1 MLQFIILVQLY
12 LCFSLNKLQDFL
24 FMSSFLFFLNVFP
37 HFWSC
42 ALKARYAFFPP
53 SIWPACGE
61 CAWLPLT
68 DTEAS
73 ILRRIGGSRIC
84 RGPSKPSETHHCSG
98 FVAINRPSL
107 FRLFTAVVTGWSQMW
122 TCHVGRPGFVIYH
135 LWSVMKGRSFR
146 GKCCKCFLIARK
158 VERNQTRKSSYLAK
172 QSPFFLK
179 AQRDFVLKPC
189 CKKHRLGS
197 CVNGS
202 RDRYSGESV
211 SPICLLET

>member
-12 LCFSLNKLQDFL
+12 LCFSLNRLQDFL

-84 RGPSKPSETHHCSG
+84 RGRVNQARRITAQDLWRQTAPPCSD
-98 FVAINRPSL
+98 SS
-107 FRLFTAVVTGWSQMW
+107 RLWSQDDHRCEHAMS
-122 TCHVGRPGFVIYH
+122 GGP
-135 LWSVMKGRSFR
+135 
-146 GKCCKCFLIARK
+146 
-158 VERNQTRKSSYLAK
+158 
-172 QSPFFLK
+172 
-179 AQRDFVLKPC
+179 VL
-189 CKKHRLGS
+189 
-197 CVNGS
+197 
-202 RDRYSGESV
+202 
-211 SPICLLET
+211 